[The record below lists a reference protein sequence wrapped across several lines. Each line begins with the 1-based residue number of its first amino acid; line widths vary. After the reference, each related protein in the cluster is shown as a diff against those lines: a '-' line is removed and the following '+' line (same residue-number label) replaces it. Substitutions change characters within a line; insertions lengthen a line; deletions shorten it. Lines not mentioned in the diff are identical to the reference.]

1 MSKWTMTTMLLCLAG
16 LIVLSIILSACGPD
30 LSPAYGRVG
39 VRVSDNA
46 QIFFKRE
53 VRGLNYDA
61 LVISPS
67 DSLCGMPNA
76 KTDYVFTGMGPFDVY
91 YKVETGRLI
100 LFTHYAATPPP
111 DSRFPVGVV
120 QNELGSPDFDQLKSN
135 ADGLN
140 LRHLEFPIDERVKC
154 SE

>member
-1 MSKWTMTTMLLCLAG
+1 MTAVFSCLAA
-16 LIVLSIILSACGPD
+16 LFVFSITLSACGPD
-30 LSPAYGRVG
+30 LSPSYGRVG

-46 QIFFKRE
+46 EVFFKRE

-67 DSLCGMPNA
+67 DRLCGMPKA

-91 YKVETGRLI
+91 FKVENGGLI
-100 LFTHYAATPPP
+100 LFTHYAATPPEGSP
-111 DSRFPVGVV
+111 FPVRVV
-120 QNELGSPDFDQLKSN
+120 QNALGSPDFDKLAAS
-135 ADGLN
+135 AEGLN
-140 LRHLEFPIDERVKC
+140 LRRLEVPIDKRLKC